1 MIVSFAVHNSGWCCT
16 ISTAGNS
23 TIFAVKE
30 LLFLLNLLIL
40 IVEVLIAPCAVAKV
54 LTLILVVRRDVI
66 VNLPHL
72 IAVVA
77 CTVLLTGKPIAG
89 LLTADKAFFIVGCH
103 IECLL

>member
-1 MIVSFAVHNSGWCCT
+1 MIVSLAVYNSGWSCA

-40 IVEVLIAPCAVAKV
+40 IVEVLIAFRAVAEV
-54 LTLILVVRRDVI
+54 LTLVLVVRRNVI
-66 VNLPHL
+66 ANLPHL
-72 IAVVA
+72 IAVGA
-77 CTVLLTGKPIAG
+77 RTVLLTGKPIAG
-89 LLTADKAFFIVGCH
+89 LLTADKAFFIAGCH